1 MPAVRLDLGYL
12 SHAGDAEAL
21 AQPHTLDLVAEAV
34 VVALQRVYL
43 GEADT
48 ARTGVLRLDDLRRHL
63 ESMRAAQV
71 GSTTGD
77 RTVG

>member
-1 MPAVRLDLGYL
+1 MPAVRLDFGYL
-12 SHAGDAEAL
+12 SHEGDAESL
-21 AQPHTLDLVAEAV
+21 ANAQVLDHVAEAV

-48 ARTGVLRLDDLRRHL
+48 SRTGVLRLDDLRRHL
-63 ESMRAAQV
+63 ETMRAQHVTA
-71 GSTTGD
+71 D